1 MKTTDFSKYLTEFLS
16 LYLPG
21 ERGASNN
28 TISSYRDTFVLFLI
42 FNKEKRN
49 IPAEKLHLKQIT
61 KNSVVE
67 FLNWLESERNN
78 TPATRNVRLAA
89 IHSFFQY
96 VQYQNP
102 ENMQEWQRIL
112 SIPVKKTEKPVI
124 NYLTVEGMKVLLAEP
139 DQLTRSGRRN
149 LALLSLMYNS
159 GARVQ
164 EIIDLTPSMIRLD
177 PPCTVKLIGKGNRAR
192 IVPLMEEQVRHLR
205 RYMKENHLT
214 ESYANQYP
222 LFSNSRKE
230 KLTRAGVTYILK
242 KYAGQARKKYPELIP
257 DNLSCHCI
265 RHSIAM
271 HMLQSGVNL
280 LYIRDILGHTSVQV
294 TEIYAKTD
302 SKQKREAIEKAYQDT
317 TPEILPSWQTN
328 NDLLDWLKGFN
339 S

>member
-1 MKTTDFSKYLTEFLS
+1 MKTTNFSKYLTEFLS

-28 TISSYRDTFVLFLI
+28 TIASYRDTFVLFLI

-49 IPAEKLHLKQIT
+49 ISAEKLHLKQIT

-177 PPCTVKLIGKGNRAR
+177 PPCTVKLIGKGNKAR

-205 RYMKENHLT
+205 IYMEENRLT

-242 KYAGQARKKYPELIP
+242 KYAGQARKKHPELIP

-280 LYIRDILGHTSVQV
+280 VYIRDILGHTSVQV
-294 TEIYAKTD
+294 TEVYAKTD
-302 SKQKREAIEKAYQDT
+302 SKQKREAIKKAYHDT

-339 S
+339 C

>member
-16 LYLPG
+16 VYLPG
-21 ERGASNN
+21 ERGASSN
-28 TISSYRDTFVLFLI
+28 TIASYRDTFVLFLV

-49 IPAEKLHLKQIT
+49 ISAEKLQLKQIT
-61 KNSVVE
+61 KNSIVE
-67 FLNWLESERNN
+67 FLNWLESERNS

-96 VQYQNP
+96 VQYQNL

-112 SIPVKKTEKPVI
+112 CIPVKRTEKPVI
-124 NYLTVEGMKVLLAEP
+124 NYLTIDGMKILLAEP
-139 DQLTRSGRRN
+139 DQSTNLGRRD

-164 EIIDLTPSMIRLD
+164 EVIDLTPSMIRLD
-177 PPCTVKLIGKGNRAR
+177 SPCTVKLIGKGDKAR
-192 IVPLMEEQVRHLR
+192 IVPLMEEQVKHLR
-205 RYMKENHLT
+205 IYMEENNLT
-214 ESYANQYP
+214 EAYANQYP

-230 KLTRAGVTYILK
+230 KLTRAGITYILK
-242 KYAGQARKKYPELIP
+242 KYASQAKKKHPELIP

-280 LYIRDILGHTSVQV
+280 VYIRDILGHTSVKV
-294 TEIYAKTD
+294 TEVYAKTD
-302 SKQKREAIEKAYQDT
+302 SKQKREAIEKAYHDIA
-317 TPEILPSWQTN
+317 PKVLPSWQN
-328 NDLLDWLKGFN
+328 NGNLLDWLKKFN
-339 S
+339 H